1 MRGHRHFSAWLGV
14 LLALLVMLALAC
26 NLGVTPV
33 TPTPRV
39 SPTSSVR
46 PGVSIQSPQNNADAI
61 VGQPITVQASG
72 SHPDGVTRLE
82 LRANTLQVDS
92 KVSQNPLGDQQFTA
106 YLNYTPAASGVLILQ
121 VIAYRNNLASDSAAI
136 TLNVKN
142 QAAQVTDAVVAP
154 VGSTQVIPDD
164 PTCRARVEVNGLNF
178 RQGPAQSYPP
188 LAVLGLGNVVYI
200 TGRIA
205 DNTWWQGRINNTVGW
220 MSASFITLLGN
231 CYTIQ
236 VAQPPASPVPSATIT
251 LTSAPTVAQA
261 SITPGKADLLVS
273 DLLGPVSIVLDQ
285 NGTKTVGYTI
295 LVQNVGTA
303 NAANFNVGLVMPDGT
318 QQDLGTVPLLV
329 PGQKAQFQATLTFTA
344 PGSARLNVVAD
355 TYNTID
361 ETNETNNLRS
371 LDVVLIKPTPAPT
384 AAR

>member
-1 MRGHRHFSAWLGV
+1 VRSQRLFSAGLGV
-14 LLALLVMLALAC
+14 TLLVISALAC
-26 NLGVTPV
+26 NLGVMPT

-46 PGVSIQSPQNNADAI
+46 PTVAIQSPQNNADAV

-82 LRANTLQVDS
+82 LRANMQQVDS
-92 KVSQNPLGDQQFTA
+92 KVSQNPLGDQQFAA
-106 YLNYTPAASGVLILQ
+106 YLNYTPTAPGVLILQ
-121 VIAYRNNLASDSAAI
+121 VIAYRNDLASEAASI
-136 TLNVKN
+136 ALNVKN
-142 QAAQVTDAVVAP
+142 QAAQVTATVAAP

-178 RQGPAQSYPP
+178 RQGPSQSYPP

-200 TGRIA
+200 TGRTA
-205 DNTWWQGRINNTVGW
+205 DNTWWQGRISNTVGW

-231 CYTIQ
+231 CYGIQ
-236 VAQPPASPVPSATIT
+236 VAQPPASPVPTAT
-251 LTSAPTVAQA
+251 LTPTTAPTVAQA
-261 SITPGKADLLVS
+261 SVTPGKADLIVT

-285 NGTKTVGYTI
+285 NGTRTVSYTI
-295 LVQNVGTA
+295 LVQNAGTA
-303 NAANFNVGLVMPDGT
+303 NAANFNVGLVLPDGT

-329 PGQKAQFQATLTFTA
+329 PGQKAQFQASVTFTA

-355 TYNTID
+355 TYNAID
-361 ETNETNNLRS
+361 ESNETNNLKS
-371 LDVVLIKPTPAPT
+371 LDVVLIKPTLVPT
-384 AAR
+384 QAQ